1 MAGGTVAS
9 SSELEPR
16 SSTLPAP
23 IHGHG
28 PEAAR
33 IIHAAYQSAG
43 LKGLDLALDPTPE
56 PVSIGTRSATAVIE
70 PAPDA
75 PAQPQAERPRVAR
88 NLGALAG
95 GQLVTWTMTLVWTL
109 IVPRA
114 LGPVGL
120 GILVS
125 AQSVAG
131 VLGIVLGLGTRQ
143 YLVREIVLLPHEGSK
158 LVGTAL
164 VLRLMLAPLVGI
176 AAVLWAYFAHYSHEA
191 TVVLY
196 LITAMTIFT
205 LMAEPMQ
212 AGFQAIER
220 MKYLALADVI
230 NKSAQSV
237 IGIALVLVG
246 LRTVGI
252 AASMA
257 TIAGCVVVLNVV
269 WLRRFLSID
278 VKTSGQRLASMTKES
293 FTFWAFG
300 LFAFIYFWIDTIM
313 LSLMTPSHVVGWYG
327 STMQILQTLMFLPVL
342 VSTAWLPRLVNAAS
356 VGHRQLVTLARTP
369 VDGVLVISV
378 PIAAGTALIARPL
391 IHVVY
396 GPAFAHAVPVLML
409 LACCIP
415 PLYLNIMLAQ
425 VLLAEKRQAVW
436 TIVMAAAAI
445 VNPLF
450 NLFLIPYT
458 QRHYGNG
465 AIGAAISL
473 ILTEVLM
480 DAVGFMLVGRHV
492 FTRSSIRRCALAILA
507 SAGMWGAAYAAAP
520 LGSALSVLIGGVVL
534 VALVIVLRI
543 LTPEEITVLRKGIG
557 RLRRRRVQLEPEPQ
571 PSSG

>member
-16 SSTLPAP
+16 SSILPEP
-23 IHGHG
+23 VHSHG
-28 PEAAR
+28 PETAQ
-33 IIHAAYQSAG
+33 IITAAYQSAG
-43 LKGLDLALDPTPE
+43 LKGLDLSLDHTPALDRQQPP
-56 PVSIGTRSATAVIE
+56 ADANA
-70 PAPDA
+70 PAPA
-75 PAQPQAERPRVAR
+75 SPPRVAR
-88 NLGALAG
+88 NLGVLAG
-95 GQLVTWTMTLVWTL
+95 GQLITWTMTMVWTL

-120 GILVS
+120 GIVVS
-125 AQSVAG
+125 AQSVSG

-143 YLVREIVLLPHEGSK
+143 YLVREMVLIPDEGSR

-164 VLRLMLAPLVGI
+164 VLRLMLAPVVGI
-176 AAVLWAYFAHYSHEA
+176 AAVLWAYFAHYSEEA
-191 TVVLY
+191 AVVLY
-196 LITAMTIFT
+196 LITAMTIFN
-205 LMAEPMQ
+205 LLSEPMQ

-237 IGIALVLVG
+237 VGIALVIIG
-246 LRTVGI
+246 LRAVGI

-257 TIAGCVVVLNVV
+257 AITGCVVIINIV

-278 VKTSGQRLASMTKES
+278 VKTSGRRLVNMTKES

-313 LSLMTPSHVVGWYG
+313 LTLMTSSHVVGWYG
-327 STMQILQTLMFLPVL
+327 STTQVLQTLMFLPVL
-342 VSTAWLPRLVNAAS
+342 VSTAWLPRLVSAAS
-356 VGHRQLVTLARTP
+356 KSRRELIMLARTP
-369 VDGVLVISV
+369 VDCVLLISV
-378 PIAAGTALIARPL
+378 PVAAGTALIARPL
-391 IHVVY
+391 IDVVF

-425 VLLAEKRQAVW
+425 VLLAEKRQTIW
-436 TIVMAAAAI
+436 TIVMAGAA
-445 VNPLF
+445 VFNPLV

-458 QRHYGNG
+458 QRHFQNG

-473 ILTEVLM
+473 VLTELLM
-480 DAVGFMLVGRHV
+480 DVVGLILVGRHV
-492 FTRSSIRRCALAILA
+492 FTRNSIRRCALAIVA
-507 SAGMWGAAYAAAP
+507 SAGMWGAAYATKP
-520 LGSALSVLIGGVVL
+520 LGSALSLLAGGLALVVL
-534 VALVIVLRI
+534 VVALRI
-543 LTPEEITVLRKGIG
+543 LTPEEIGLLRKGVG
-557 RLRRRRVQLEPEPQ
+557 RLRRRRTPGSPEPQ
-571 PSSG
+571 PSSA

>member
-1 MAGGTVAS
+1 MSSGTVAS

-16 SSTLPAP
+16 SSTRPEP
-23 IHGHG
+23 VHSHG

-33 IIHAAYQSAG
+33 IISTAYQSAG
-43 LKGLDLALDPTPE
+43 LKGLDLSLDPTPE
-56 PVSIGTRSATAVIE
+56 SERNAPA

-75 PAQPQAERPRVAR
+75 APARPAEDPPRVAR
-88 NLGALAG
+88 NLSVLAG

-120 GILVS
+120 GLVVS
-125 AQSVAG
+125 AQSVSG
-131 VLGIVLGLGTRQ
+131 ILGIVLGLGTRQ
-143 YLVREIVLLPHEGSK
+143 YLVREIVLLPHHGSK

-164 VLRLMLAPLVGI
+164 VLRIMLAPLVGI
-176 AAVLWAYFAHYSHEA
+176 AAILWAYFAHYSHDA
-191 TVVLY
+191 AVVLY

-205 LMAEPMQ
+205 LLSEPMQ

-237 IGIALVLVG
+237 IGIALVIIG
-246 LRTVGI
+246 LRAVGI

-257 TIAGCVVVLNVV
+257 TIAGCVVILNII

-300 LFAFIYFWIDTIM
+300 LFAFVYFWIDTIM
-313 LSLMTPSHVVGWYG
+313 LSLMTPPHVVGWYG
-327 STMQILQTLMFLPVL
+327 STTQILQTLMFLPVL
-342 VSTAWLPRLVNAAS
+342 VSTAWLPRLVNAAAE
-356 VGHRQLVTLARTP
+356 GHRQLVTLARTP
-369 VDGVLVISV
+369 VDCVLVISV
-378 PIAAGTALIARPL
+378 PIAAGIALIARPL

-396 GPAFAHAVPVLML
+396 GPQFAHAAPVLML

-436 TIVMAAAAI
+436 TIVMAGAAV

-450 NLFLIPYT
+450 NLVLIPYT
-458 QRHYGNG
+458 QHHFHNG
-465 AIGAAISL
+465 ALGAAISL

-480 DAVGFMLVGRHV
+480 DAVGFVLVGRHV
-492 FTRSSIRRCALAILA
+492 FTRNSVRRTVMAILA
-507 SAGMWGAAYAAAP
+507 SAGMWGAAYAAEP
-520 LGSALSVLIGGVVL
+520 LGTALSLLAGGLVL
-534 VALVIVLRI
+534 VALVVVLRI
-543 LTPEEITVLRKGIG
+543 LTPEEIALLRNGLA
-557 RLRRRRVQLEPEPQ
+557 RLRARRAQVRPEPQ